1 MTNEFSHIW
10 HTKDGFERLFK
21 AKYNPL
27 CAFASGIIKDSDAA
41 EEIVQEVFVKLWAQ
55 RDKIDVSASISS
67 YLYSA
72 VRNAALNA
80 IKHLQVKEAYKK
92 QNKIERDNA
101 ENVISDALI
110 GSELEQKIN
119 VAISRLPS
127 ERKKIFLL
135 SRTEGLK
142 YKEIAEKLEI
152 SVKTVENQMG
162 KALASLRN
170 ELAEFIPAVLIAII
184 LGMK

>member
-10 HTKDGFERLFK
+10 HTKDGFEQLFK

-27 CAFASGIIKDSDAA
+27 CAFASGIINDSDAA

-101 ENVISDALI
+101 ENVVSDALI
-110 GSELEQKIN
+110 GTELEQKIN
-119 VAISRLPS
+119 DAISHLPS